1 MPIRINQNRTTTFDR
16 SVINNWGA
24 SESLKLFR
32 MCISVFCRAT
42 RLVCENAINMVNET
56 APDGF
61 SALHIAAAN
70 DNAEI
75 ASILLDQVN
84 IIKCF

>member
-1 MPIRINQNRTTTFDR
+1 
-16 SVINNWGA
+16 
-24 SESLKLFR
+24 
-32 MCISVFCRAT
+32 
-42 RLVCENAINMVNET
+42 MVNET

-75 ASILLDQVN
+75 ASILLDQVDMKSAKRSYDR
-84 IIKCF
+84 IMPAKVK

>member
-1 MPIRINQNRTTTFDR
+1 
-16 SVINNWGA
+16 
-24 SESLKLFR
+24 
-32 MCISVFCRAT
+32 
-42 RLVCENAINMVNET
+42 MVNET

-84 IIKCF
+84 MKNAKRSYGRINQQNLNEKKREINLSNCVIFKI